1 MLNKLMLA
9 ATETVCALLLVGGA
23 YAFVLLFFIAT
34 P

>member
-1 MLNKLMLA
+1 MLPKLTTLA
-9 ATETVCALLLVGGA
+9 IETVCALLLVGGA